1 MGKRADAWQMT
12 IHGERVIVLSV
23 PEVATTTLPRGTLT
37 KTEEHIAKRAA
48 RGESNAEIARA
59 RKTSPRTVANQ
70 LARIYAKLGV
80 RSRVELAALLRRL
93 A

>member
-1 MGKRADAWQMT
+1 MGKRADAWEMT

-23 PEVATTTLPRGTLT
+23 PELAASALPKGSLT
-37 KTEEHIAKRAA
+37 KTEQQIAERAA
-48 RGESNAEIARA
+48 RGESNAQIARA

-70 LARIYAKLGV
+70 LARIYEKLGV
-80 RSRVELAALLRRL
+80 RSRVELAVLLRGL